1 MRVQGSGS
9 ATWLMLFVLGV
20 MAVVGVFGLPQ
31 FAPVIASSDGIAD
44 GIPLSGSI
52 ASYRQAGTG
61 ESVAQGVEDLFAP
74 FETIGETGS
83 SSAEDSFLPLD
94 IDRLENRTASEPQIA
109 DLFGKRSKRLKDGLD
124 EIAMESRSTQSR
136 DANRRALRSAP
147 RDRIPPA
154 DEHLNRRFPATRQD
168 VSESRLG
175 ASDKRSIRLEF
186 DSRFGRDEP
195 SRSTAT
201 AEGNIREPFRR
212 TIPADDNDANR
223 AETINPA
230 DRLPQTWREVVSRLN
245 SLGIRDYRLTAGTQP
260 NEFHFNCF
268 FSPQDNPRVT
278 HRFEADADEPLK
290 AVQIVLTQID
300 EWRNGR

>member
-1 MRVQGSGS
+1 MRPRNVQP
-9 ATWLMLFVLGV
+9 A
-20 MAVVGVFGLPQ
+20 
-31 FAPVIASSDGIAD
+31 AP
-44 GIPLSGSI
+44 
-52 ASYRQAGTG
+52 GTR
-61 ESVAQGVEDLFAP
+61 S
-74 FETIGETGS
+74 
-83 SSAEDSFLPLD
+83 
-94 IDRLENRTASEPQIA
+94 RTAFPPTRGPRHPPQHPPPLPHPTTLPTE
-109 DLFGKRSKRLKDGLD
+109 DH
-124 EIAMESRSTQSR
+124 T
-136 DANRRALRSAP
+136 
-147 RDRIPPA
+147 PPA
-154 DEHLNRRFPATRQD
+154 KEHCNGRFPATRQEA
-168 VSESRLG
+168 SGSRLG
-175 ASDKRSIRLEF
+175 SSDKRSIRLEF